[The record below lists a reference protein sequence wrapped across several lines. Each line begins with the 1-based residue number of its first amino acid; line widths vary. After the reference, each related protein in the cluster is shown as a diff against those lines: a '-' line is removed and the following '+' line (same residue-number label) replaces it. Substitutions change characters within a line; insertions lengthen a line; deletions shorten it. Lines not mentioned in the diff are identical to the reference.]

1 MGVAGNGKYDINLC
15 EPDVSPLQVQGPK
28 SQNVMVDLF
37 GSWINDLKYY
47 WCKETEIDE
56 IPVVVSRT
64 GWSGEVGYEVY
75 LRDGKRGA
83 DLYEKI
89 MAAGESYKIAP
100 TGPSQIRRVEAGI
113 FSYFQDMCVTDNPFE
128 IGMDRLV
135 DLEMEADFCGK
146 EALKKIKQDGIKRKL
161 VGIEILGDS
170 ITSIVP
176 PTYTPG
182 YFVPDHWPV
191 ENEEGDEI
199 GHVTSKCFSPR
210 LEKNIGYAFI
220 PIEYSDK
227 GTKFVIDSP
236 YGKLESV
243 VDDLPFWDPKKQ
255 IPVEKA

>member
-1 MGVAGNGKYDINLC
+1 
-15 EPDVSPLQVQGPK
+15 
-28 SQNVMVDLF
+28 
-37 GSWINDLKYY
+37 
-47 WCKETEIDE
+47 
-56 IPVVVSRT
+56 
-64 GWSGEVGYEVY
+64 
-75 LRDGKRGA
+75 
-83 DLYEKI
+83 
-89 MAAGESYKIAP
+89 MAAGEPYKIAP

-113 FSYFQDMCVTDNPFE
+113 FSYFQDMRVTDNPYE

-146 EALKKIKQDGIKRKL
+146 EALKKIKQEGIKRKL

-243 VDDLPFWDPKKQ
+243 VDELPFLDPKKQ
-255 IPVEKA
+255 IPVGKA